1 MSTPSLILRKLSGH
15 DLVTGPGCEFT
26 SVEVRPMFKRAF
38 VALSV
43 AAFSFATMAAAH
55 TVDPKP
61 YFRNPD
67 VRQVA
72 MSPSG
77 RYLAALMPSTGGR
90 IGLAVMSI
98 ANRDPKV
105 VAVVDGYDIANF
117 SWVNDNRLVY
127 SVYDAQSGLGE
138 QHGGGLFAVDREGR
152 NTRLLAP
159 TYKMQRDS
167 GAIVGRTMYLLR
179 TLYDGSDDILVNV
192 PDPNAGT
199 DVYRVNTESGR
210 KSLESLGKPG
220 NVVRWVADADGKLR
234 GAVTDEKSLITR
246 SWWRP
251 PGSEAWELIG
261 EYRLRDAQ
269 TLPVAF
275 DGDGSMIVA
284 SNVGR
289 DTFALYRWDPAKKAP
304 GVELAAYPRADFAA
318 GIVYDRLKKKVVG
331 MRYDVERAGTVW
343 FDDDWA
349 RIQAV
354 VDKAL
359 PDTVNWIARGND
371 KQYLVTSFS
380 DTTPSTWYLLD
391 TAVGKL
397 EYLGAMNKQ
406 VDASK
411 MPARKAV
418 RYPARD
424 GLEIPA
430 FLTLPPGGATKNLPL
445 IMLVHGGPFMR
456 GTHWQW
462 NPEAAYLAAMGYAV
476 LEPEYRGSEG
486 WGKKLFEAGWK
497 QWGRAMQDDLDDGMD
512 WLAKQGTID
521 PQRACI
527 VGASY
532 GGYAVMEGLSR
543 DPDRWR
549 CGVNYVGVT
558 DIGLMFS
565 VTWSDFSDSDYIKY
579 AAKEMMGDPDTDA
592 VMLKAVSPLENAS
605 RIKAPVLMAYGGSD
619 RRVPIV
625 HGERM
630 RDALQ
635 KNGTPVEWVAY
646 QEEGHGFLLEKNRF
660 DFYGRMGDFL
670 AKYLP
675 VE

>member
-1 MSTPSLILRKLSGH
+1 MLQRVCATLSLAAIAIAFAA
-15 DLVTGPGCEFT
+15 TA
-26 SVEVRPMFKRAF
+26 RAQPVDPKAYF
-38 VALSV
+38 RNADFRQVALS
-43 AAFSFATMAAAH
+43 
-55 TVDPKP
+55 
-61 YFRNPD
+61 
-67 VRQVA
+67 
-72 MSPSG
+72 PSG
-77 RYLAALMPSTGGR
+77 KYLAALTPSTGGR
-90 IGLAVMSI
+90 IGITVMSI

-105 VAVVDGYDIANF
+105 ITVVDGYDIWRF
-117 SWVNDNRLVY
+117 DWVNDDRLVY

-138 QHGGGLFAVDREGR
+138 QHGGGLFAVDREGT

-167 GAIVGRTMYLLR
+167 GAVIGRGMYLLR
-179 TLYDGSDDILVNV
+179 TLDDDSNDILVSV

-199 DVYRVNTESGR
+199 DVYRVNTETGR
-210 KSLESLGKPG
+210 KTLQSLGKPG
-220 NVVRWVADADGKLR
+220 NVVRWIADADGNLR

-251 PGSEAWELIG
+251 PGSEAWMPIG
-261 EYRLRDAQ
+261 EYGMRDAQ
-269 TLPVAF
+269 TFPVAF
-275 DGDGSMIVA
+275 DGDGSMVVA

-289 DTFALYRWDPAKKAP
+289 DTYALYRWDPVKNAP
-304 GVELAAYPRADFAA
+304 GAELAAYPRADFAT
-318 GIVYDRLKKKVVG
+318 GIVYDRWKKRIVG
-331 MRYDVERAGTVW
+331 LRYDVERAGAAW

-349 RIQAV
+349 RIQAS
-354 VDKAL
+354 VDRAL
-359 PDTVNWIARGND
+359 PDTVNRISRGED
-371 KQYLVTSFS
+371 KRYLVTAFS
-380 DTTPSTWYLLD
+380 DTNPGTWYLLD
-391 TAVGKL
+391 AGTSKL
-397 EYLGAMNKQ
+397 EYLGAARKDI
-406 VDASK
+406 DASK
-411 MPARKAV
+411 MPARKAI

-430 FLTLPPGGATKNLPL
+430 FLTLPRGHDAKNLPL
-445 IMLVHGGPFMR
+445 IVLVHGGPFMR
-456 GTHWQW
+456 GTHWEW

-476 LEPEYRGSEG
+476 LEPEYRGSVG

-497 QWGRAMQDDLDDGMD
+497 QWGRGMQDDLNDGMD

-521 PQRACI
+521 PARACI

-532 GGYAVMEGLSR
+532 GGYAVMEGLAR

-592 VMLKAVSPLENAS
+592 AMLKAVSPLENAA

-619 RRVPIV
+619 RRVPII

-635 KNGTPVEWVAY
+635 KNGTPVEWIVY
-646 QEEGHGFLLEKNRF
+646 QEEGHGFLLEKNRY
-660 DFYGRMGDFL
+660 DFYSREGAFL

-675 VE
+675 VGP

>member
-1 MSTPSLILRKLSGH
+1 MLKRVFMMLSIAAIL
-15 DLVTGPGCEFT
+15 FT
-26 SVEVRPMFKRAF
+26 
-38 VALSV
+38 
-43 AAFSFATMAAAH
+43 TMAGAH

-67 VRQVA
+67 FRQVA
-72 MSPSG
+72 LSPSG
-77 RYLAALMPSTGGR
+77 KYLAALVPSTEGR
-90 IGLAVMSI
+90 IGIAVMSI

-138 QHGGGLFAVDREGR
+138 QHGGGLFSVDREGR
-152 NTRLLAP
+152 STRLLAP

-167 GAIVGRTMYLLR
+167 GVMVARGMFLLR
-179 TLYDGSDDILVNV
+179 TLNDGSDDILVNV
-192 PDPNAGT
+192 PAPRAGT
-199 DVYRVNTESGR
+199 DVYRVNTETGR
-210 KSLESLGKPG
+210 KTLESLDKPG
-220 NVVRWVADADGKLR
+220 NVMRWVADEGGRLR

-251 PGSEAWELIG
+251 PGSEAWVLIG
-261 EYRLRDAQ
+261 EYGLRDAQ

-275 DGDGSMIVA
+275 DGDGGMIVA

-289 DTFALYRWDPAKKAP
+289 DTFALYRWDPVKKAP
-304 GVELAAYPRADFAA
+304 GIELAAYPRADFAA
-318 GIVYDRLKKKVVG
+318 GIIYDRQKKKVVG
-331 MRYDVERAGTVW
+331 MRYDVERAGTAW

-349 RIQAV
+349 RIQAA

-359 PDTVNWIARGND
+359 PDTANWIARGDDQN
-371 KQYLVTSFS
+371 YLVTSFS
-380 DTTPSTWYLLD
+380 DSSPSTWYLLD
-391 TAVGKL
+391 AAAGKL
-397 EYLGAMNKQ
+397 EYLGAMRKD

-411 MPARKAV
+411 MPLRKAV

-430 FLTLPPGGATKNLPL
+430 FLTLPRGGAAKNLPL

-462 NPEAAYLAAMGYAV
+462 NPEAAYLATMGYAV

-497 QWGRAMQDDLDDGMD
+497 QWGRAMQDDLNDGMD

-521 PQRACI
+521 PKRACI

-549 CGVNYVGVT
+549 CGVNYVGVS

-592 VMLKAVSPLENAS
+592 AMLKAVSPLENAS

-635 KNGTPVEWVAY
+635 KNGTPVEWVVY